1 MRISGF
7 SFGRNLIELDY
18 PVVESVTS
26 VLPLVDEFIFTLGDS
41 NDATTEVVTAIPSDK
56 LRWIHSAWNDSR
68 REDGLIFSQQASL
81 AFQQCKGDWAIFVN
95 ADEVIHEK
103 DYDPI
108 MKAIRRAH
116 DRRDILG
123 LMFRYYHFDGDYW
136 STNPWRYHKEIRV
149 VRNDGRVEPCGD
161 MSGFRCVQDK
171 RYLKSGPKERWTDS
185 GAYIYHYGWV
195 RKNPRIMLER
205 NKRLEYYYHDN
216 SYIQENYGGKEEFDY
231 EYYEALKEF
240 RGEHPAVMKE
250 RISRATRLRKRRN
263 RWLNPR
269 FYKEVLRH
277 GFKG

>member
-1 MRISGF
+1 MKISGF

-18 PVVESVTS
+18 PVVESISS
-26 VLPLVDEFIFTLGDS
+26 VLPFVDEFIFTLGDS
-41 NDATTEVVTAIPSDK
+41 TDATTEVVTSIQSDK
-56 LRWIHSAWNDSR
+56 LRFVHSVWNNSL
-68 REDGLIFSQQASL
+68 REDGLVFSHQANL
-81 AFQQCKGDWAIFVN
+81 AFEQCQGDWAIFIN

-103 DYDPI
+103 NYDSI
-108 MKAIRRAH
+108 MRAIKNAHGRRE
-116 DRRDILG
+116 ILA

-136 STNPWRYHKEIRV
+136 SLNPWRYHREIRA

-171 RYLKSGPKERWTDS
+171 LYLKSGPKERWTDS

-195 RKNPRIMLER
+195 RKNPKIMLER

-216 SYIQENYGGKEEFDY
+216 SYIQENYGGNEEYDY

-240 RGEHPAVMKE
+240 RGAHPGVMKE
-250 RISRATRLRKRRN
+250 RVSQAVRLRKRRN

-269 FYKEVLRH
+269 FYKEVFIH